1 MTSVCVLGTGLM
13 GAGMARSLARAGL
26 QVTVWNRDGEKARPL
41 AADGITVAE
50 KPADAVRGA
59 SVVLTM
65 LFDVES
71 VIAVMNDALA
81 AFDDGAVWVQTST
94 VGIEGTAA
102 LVELARERGVG
113 FVDAPV
119 LGTRQPAE
127 DGKLTVLAAG
137 LSDLRDV
144 VAPAFDAIGAR
155 TVWVGEEPGDAHRLK
170 LVCNAWVLSVVAG
183 TAQSI
188 ALAGDLGL
196 DPQLF
201 LDAIGGGALDSPYT
215 QLKGKAMMAG
225 DYPAA
230 FALGSAV
237 KDAAL
242 IADALRGAGTD
253 ARLMTVLHAL
263 FADAAEAG
271 HTQKDMAAVVEV
283 IRADDRSASSAQTLT
298 P

>member
-1 MTSVCVLGTGLM
+1 MSAVTSVCVLGTGLM
-13 GAGMARSLARAGL
+13 GAGMARSLARAGH
-26 QVTVWNRDGEKARPL
+26 TVAAWNRGAEKSRPL
-41 AADGITVAE
+41 ASDGITVAE
-50 KPADAVRGA
+50 KAVDAVRGA
-59 SVVLTM
+59 AVVVTM
-65 LFDVES
+65 LFDTES
-71 VIAVMNDALA
+71 VIAVMNEVLGAL
-81 AFDDGAVWVQTST
+81 DDGAVWVQTST

-102 LVELARERGVG
+102 LAELARERGVG

-119 LGTRQPAE
+119 LGTRRPAE

-137 LSDLRDV
+137 PSDLRET
-144 VAPAFDAIGAR
+144 VAPVFDAIAAR
-155 TVWVGEEPGDAHRLK
+155 TVWVGEEPGAAHRLK

-201 LDAIGGGALDSPYT
+201 LDAIAGGALDNPYT
-215 QLKGKAMMAG
+215 QLKGRAMMAG
-225 DYPAA
+225 EYTPA
-230 FALGSAV
+230 FALGGAV

-271 HTQKDMAAVVEV
+271 HAAEDMAAVAEV
-283 IRADDRSASSAQTLT
+283 LRASA
-298 P
+298 

>member
-1 MTSVCVLGTGLM
+1 VTSVCVLGTGMM
-13 GAGMARSLARAGL
+13 GAGMARSLARAGHS
-26 QVTVWNRDGEKARPL
+26 VTAWNRDAEKARPL
-41 AADGITVAE
+41 TADGIAVAE
-50 KPADAVRGA
+50 KAADAVRGA

-65 LFDVES
+65 LFDAES
-71 VIAVMNDALA
+71 VIAVMNDALGSLA
-81 AFDDGAVWVQTST
+81 DDAVWAQTST

-119 LGTRQPAE
+119 LGTRRPAE

-137 LSDLRDV
+137 PSDLRDR
-144 VAPAFDAIGAR
+144 VAPVFDAIGTR
-155 TVWVGEEPGDAHRLK
+155 TIWVGEQPGAAHGLK

-201 LDAIGGGALDSPYT
+201 LDAIGGGALDSPYM
-215 QLKGKAMMAG
+215 QLKGRAMLVG
-225 DYPAA
+225 DYPPA
-230 FALGSAV
+230 FALGGAL
-237 KDAAL
+237 KDAGL
-242 IADALRGAGTD
+242 IADGLRGAGTD

-271 HTQKDMAAVVEV
+271 HAAEDMAAVVEV
-283 IRADDRSASSAQTLT
+283 LRAEA
-298 P
+298 

>member
-1 MTSVCVLGTGLM
+1 MSGVTSVCVLGTGLM

-26 QVTVWNRDGEKARPL
+26 QVTAWNRDGEKARPL
-41 AADGITVAE
+41 ADDGITVAE

-71 VIAVMNDALA
+71 VIAVMNEALA
-81 AFDDGAVWVQTST
+81 ALDDDAVWVQTST

-102 LVELARERGVG
+102 LVELAKERGVG

-137 LSDLRDV
+137 PSDLRDA
-144 VAPAFDAIGAR
+144 VAPVFDAIGAR
-155 TVWVGEEPGDAHRLK
+155 TIWVGEEPGDAHRLK

-183 TAQSI
+183 TAQSV

-230 FALGSAV
+230 FALGGAV

-242 IADALRGAGTD
+242 IADALREAGTD

-271 HTQKDMAAVVEV
+271 HAQKDMAAVVEV
-283 IRADDRSASSAQTLT
+283 IRR
-298 P
+298 

>member
-1 MTSVCVLGTGLM
+1 VSAVTSVCVLGTGLM
-13 GAGMARSLARAGL
+13 GAGMARNLARAGHA
-26 QVTVWNRDGEKARPL
+26 VTAWNRDAEKARPL

-50 KPADAVRGA
+50 KAAEAVRGA
-59 SVVLTM
+59 TVVLTM
-65 LFDVES
+65 LFDAES
-71 VIAVMNDALA
+71 VIAVMNDALESVA
-81 AFDDGAVWVQTST
+81 EGAVWVQTST
-94 VGIEGTAA
+94 VGVDGTAA
-102 LVELARERGVG
+102 LAELAREHGVE

-137 LSDLRDV
+137 PQDVRDT
-144 VAPAFDAIGAR
+144 VAPVFDAIGAR
-155 TVWVGEEPGDAHRLK
+155 TIWVGEEPGAAQRLK

-188 ALAGDLGL
+188 ALASDLGL

-201 LDAIGGGALDSPYT
+201 LDVIGGGALDSPYM
-215 QLKGKAMMAG
+215 QLKGRAMMAA
-225 DYPAA
+225 DYLPA
-230 FALGSAV
+230 FALGGAL
-237 KDAAL
+237 KDAGL

-271 HTQKDMAAVVEV
+271 HAQKDMAAVVEV
-283 IRADDRSASSAQTLT
+283 IRGS
-298 P
+298 

>member
-1 MTSVCVLGTGLM
+1 VSAVTSVCVLGTGLM
-13 GAGMARSLARAGL
+13 GAGMARSLARAGV
-26 QVTVWNRDGEKARPL
+26 QVTVWNRDGAKAQPL

-65 LFDVES
+65 LFDAES
-71 VIAVMNDALA
+71 VIAVMNDALS
-81 AFDDGAVWVQTST
+81 AFDEGAVWVQTST

-137 LSDLRDV
+137 PSDLRDV
-144 VAPAFDAIGAR
+144 VAPVFDAIGAR

-230 FALGSAV
+230 FALGGAV

-283 IRADDRSASSAQTLT
+283 IRAE
-298 P
+298 